1 MLAMPVY
8 VLMQDKALLISLQQL
23 CQPHAHRSAHR
34 SHTNVP
40 PMQGTTTAMGMGGGA
55 GGPMPSGGMEG
66 PGAGMGS
73 AGGPMPAGGSGALPM
88 GPMPATTATSVAGRR
103 LQSL

>member
-1 MLAMPVY
+1 
-8 VLMQDKALLISLQQL
+8 
-23 CQPHAHRSAHR
+23 
-34 SHTNVP
+34 
-40 PMQGTTTAMGMGGGA
+40 MQGTTTAMGMGGGA

-73 AGGPMPAGGSGALPM
+73 AGGPMPSGALSM